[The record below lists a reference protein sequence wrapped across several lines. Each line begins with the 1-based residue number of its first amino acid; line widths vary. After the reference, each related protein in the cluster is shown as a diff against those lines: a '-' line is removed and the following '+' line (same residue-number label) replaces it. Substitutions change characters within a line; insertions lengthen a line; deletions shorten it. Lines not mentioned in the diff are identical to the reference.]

1 MKSTVLFLY
10 FITIFFTIS
19 GTLPALG
26 NNYKTIKFKGNNG
39 LVITADLYETGN
51 KKAPFILLFHQ
62 AGSSRGEYRKIAPEL
77 VKMGYN
83 CLAVDARSGA
93 KDPWSGVENETAKSA
108 AKLNLPSSYPD
119 AYPDLE
125 AALNWVKS
133 NNYTGRILAWGSSYS
148 ATLVLRM
155 AKEKPSMLSA
165 VISYSPGEYY
175 DDNPGVVS
183 GWAREIKNLAVY
195 IACGAGEKEL
205 SEPIFNSIPGENKT
219 FYLPEK
225 GRHGSSILLDD
236 SRNWESIKKFLN
248 KHQE

>member
-1 MKSTVLFLY
+1 MKSKVLFL
-10 FITIFFTIS
+10 FLVIIIFVTS
-19 GTLPALG
+19 VKLPAYG
-26 NNYKTIKFKGNNG
+26 NSYKTIKLKGNKG

-93 KDPWSGVENETAKSA
+93 RDPWSGVENETAKSA
-108 AKLNLPSSYPD
+108 AQLNLPSSYMD
-119 AYPDLE
+119 AYADLE

-133 NNYTGRILAWGSSYS
+133 SNYSGRLLVWGSSYS

-175 DDNPGVVS
+175 DDNPGIVS
-183 GWAREIKNLAVY
+183 GWASEIKSLPVY

-205 SEPIFNSIPGENKT
+205 SEPIFNSVPGKNKT

-225 GRHGSSILLDD
+225 GSHGSSILLDD
-236 SRNWESIKKFLN
+236 SRNWESIKKILN
-248 KHQE
+248 KLKG